1 MKRHP
6 LDLFSLLGG
15 LLFMGLGTTFLLD
28 ALNKWSA
35 DITWVPPIVLIVLG
49 LAGVLSAVDRQRA
62 HTLDRAL
69 NHAGEHTLDDPLDDV
84 LDDAA
89 GRAVDSREA
98 PVAHDEG

>member
-62 HTLDRAL
+62 APSVQRETQVPPVPRLVSEPSD
-69 NHAGEHTLDDPLDDV
+69 EPLTSH
-84 LDDAA
+84 DA
-89 GRAVDSREA
+89 
-98 PVAHDEG
+98 

>member
-49 LAGVLSAVDRQRA
+49 LAGVLSTVDRQRA
-62 HTLDRAL
+62 HTLD
-69 NHAGEHTLDDPLDDV
+69 HAGAHAVNEQRAHALDQPD
-84 LDDAA
+84 
-89 GRAVDSREA
+89 A
-98 PVAHDEG
+98 PVGHDEG